1 MSKSVDVPRV
11 QQVLLSMAVS
21 IWDVLDRHDIPYMM
35 AYGTLLGAVRHKG
48 FIPWDDDL
56 DFYLFDDSYERAI
69 QYLREELPADYFVE
83 DEKSEPLYFHGWAH
97 VKDLKSIAVCEEY
110 PQDSLYAHKGISVDL
125 YRTKRIPL
133 KELNKSLNQGIQE
146 YIQRRKDKGLI
157 SEQDYANRM
166 RKLQSKLEA
175 PNPYENDE
183 KQVYDLVPQ
192 EGCCCYMEE
201 KDVLPLKKYQFQNEE
216 FYGPNDADAVLTTC
230 YGDYMRLPPEENRV
244 CHYSSVEFL

>member
-21 IWDVLDRHDIPYMM
+21 IRDVLDRHDIPYMM
-35 AYGTLLGAVRHKG
+35 AYGTLLGAVWHKG

-69 QYLREELPADYFVE
+69 QYLREELPADY
-83 DEKSEPLYFHGWAH
+83 
-97 VKDLKSIAVCEEY
+97 
-110 PQDSLYAHKGISVDL
+110 
-125 YRTKRIPL
+125 
-133 KELNKSLNQGIQE
+133 
-146 YIQRRKDKGLI
+146 
-157 SEQDYANRM
+157 
-166 RKLQSKLEA
+166 
-175 PNPYENDE
+175 
-183 KQVYDLVPQ
+183 
-192 EGCCCYMEE
+192 YMEE

>member
-1 MSKSVDVPRV
+1 MSKNVDVPRV
-11 QQVLLSMAVS
+11 QRVLLSMAVS
-21 IWDVLDRHDIPYMM
+21 IRDILDRHNIPYMM

-56 DFYLFDDSYERAI
+56 DFYLFDDSYEQAV
-69 QYLREELPADYFVE
+69 QCLREELPADYFVE

-97 VKDLKSIAVCEEY
+97 VKDLKSETFRMGY
-110 PQDSLYAHKGISVDL
+110 PQDNLYAHRGICVDL
-125 YRTKRIPL
+125 FRTKKIKL
-133 KELNKSLNQGIQE
+133 KDLNNRLNQEIRA

-166 RKLQSKLEA
+166 QKLQSKLEA
-175 PNPYENDE
+175 PNPYENE
-183 KQVYDLVPQ
+183 ERLVYDLVPQ

-230 YGDYMRLPPEENRV
+230 YGDYMQLPPEENRV